1 MRHGYLI
8 ELKYIPRSEYSET
21 LKQEKIADAEDQLRK
36 YADDEHLK
44 KQTQGYTLTRLILV
58 YKGWELVYDSEV
70 SSETSPLLG
79 SD

>member
-58 YKGWELVYDSEV
+58 
-70 SSETSPLLG
+70 
-79 SD
+79 